1 MEVGEGQER
10 KEGRF
15 SPFALSLF
23 ASFFLPPPP
32 APLERPDTQARVY
45 SRDPDLVYIT
55 LSPFYVMI
63 GATRE
68 GLLIQPFV
76 AESQYL
82 RLSLFKTLSIGPVRE
97 IEPVS
102 ATLVR
107 SVLRSHLDT

>member
-1 MEVGEGQER
+1 MGVGEGQGR

-32 APLERPDTQARVY
+32 RLERPDTQARVY

>member
-1 MEVGEGQER
+1 MGVREGQER

-23 ASFFLPPPP
+23 ASFPPP
-32 APLERPDTQARVY
+32 PLERPDTQARVY

>member
-1 MEVGEGQER
+1 MGVREGQER

-23 ASFFLPPPP
+23 ASFPPPP
-32 APLERPDTQARVY
+32 PLERPDTQVRVY

>member
-1 MEVGEGQER
+1 MGVGEGQER

-23 ASFFLPPPP
+23 ASFFLPPPL
-32 APLERPDTQARVY
+32 LERPDTQARVY

>member
-1 MEVGEGQER
+1 MGVGEGQER

-15 SPFALSLF
+15 SPFALSLL
-23 ASFFLPPPP
+23 ASFFLPPP
-32 APLERPDTQARVY
+32 PLERPDTQARVY

-76 AESQYL
+76 EESQYL

>member
-1 MEVGEGQER
+1 MGVGEGQER

-15 SPFALSLF
+15 SPFALSLL
-23 ASFFLPPPP
+23 AYFFLPPPP
-32 APLERPDTQARVY
+32 PLERPDTQARVY

>member
-1 MEVGEGQER
+1 MGVGEGQER

-23 ASFFLPPPP
+23 ASSPPPP
-32 APLERPDTQARVY
+32 PERPDTQARVY